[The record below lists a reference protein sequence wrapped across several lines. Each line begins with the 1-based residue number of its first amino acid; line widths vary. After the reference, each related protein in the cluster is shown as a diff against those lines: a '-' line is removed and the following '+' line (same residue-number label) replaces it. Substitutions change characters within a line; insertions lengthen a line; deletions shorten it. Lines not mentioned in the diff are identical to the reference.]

1 MRYSVRQLVHLAAVV
16 DAGSLSLAADKLG
29 LTQPALSK
37 SLSQLEQRVGAPLLR
52 RTKSGSS
59 PTALGRMLAVQGET
73 IISSVRRAE
82 DQVGD
87 WKRASVGHLVIG
99 SPPSIA
105 AYLMPSVIADF
116 LATRPHVTMR
126 VEVTQL
132 SGLLEKI
139 ATNQMDMYVGVTRP
153 TRVLDG
159 FSNIPVYDDELQVFA
174 REDHPIFKKPVT
186 VADLARYRWTAPL
199 QDSFFRGI
207 LDVALNNAGL
217 PLIDVAMQTFSFDLQ
232 VSLLRQTD
240 FLAML
245 PRKFGALHVGLRR
258 IKDIE
263 PDLPGRNFTVCVL
276 RRDTAETSP
285 LVMSFIDSLI
295 KLESK
300 SGSVVRALEAGEAG

>member
-1 MRYSVRQLVHLAAVV
+1 MRYSVKQLAHLAAVV
-16 DAGSLSLAADKLG
+16 DAGSLSLAADRLG

-37 SLSQLEQRVGAPLLR
+37 SLSQLEQRIGAPLLR
-52 RTKSGSS
+52 RSKSGSS

-82 DQVGD
+82 MQVGD
-87 WKRASVGHLVIG
+87 WNRANIG
-99 SPPSIA
+99 NLIIGAPPSIA

-116 LATRPHVTMR
+116 LASRPNVTMR
-126 VEVTQL
+126 VEVTPL
-132 SGLLEKI
+132 AGLLEKI
-139 ATNQMDMYVGVTRP
+139 ATNRMDMYVGVTRP

-159 FSNIPVYDDELQVFA
+159 FSTIPIYSDELAVFA
-174 REDHPIFKKPVT
+174 REGHPIFDGPSLT
-186 VADLARYRWTAPL
+186 VSDLTRYRWTAPL

-217 PLIDVAMQTFSFDLQ
+217 SLVDVAMETFSFDLQ

-245 PRKFGALHVGLRR
+245 PRKFGAQHVGLRR
-258 IKDIE
+258 IHEIDAA
-263 PDLPGRNFTVCVL
+263 LPGRNFTVSVL

-285 LVMSFIDSLI
+285 LAISFIDSLVR
-295 KLESK
+295 LESK
-300 SGSVVRALEAGEAG
+300 LGSVV

>member
-16 DAGSLSLAADKLG
+16 DAGSLSRAADRLNV
-29 LTQPALSK
+29 TQPALSK
-37 SLSQLEQRVGAPLLR
+37 SLSQLEQHVGAPLLR
-52 RTKSGSS
+52 RSKSGSA
-59 PTALGRMLAVQGET
+59 PTALGRLLAVQGET

-82 DQVGD
+82 TQVKD
-87 WKRASVGHLVIG
+87 WNRATIGSLVIG
-99 SPPSIA
+99 APPSIA

-116 LATRPHVTMR
+116 LASRPHVTMR

-132 SGLLEKI
+132 AGLLEKI
-139 ATNQMDMYVGVTRP
+139 GTNQMDMYVGVTRP
-153 TRVLDG
+153 TRVFDG
-159 FSNIPVYDDELQVFA
+159 FSNIPIYSDELAVFA
-174 REDHPIFKKPVT
+174 REDHPIFDKPVS
-186 VADLARYRWTAPL
+186 VSDLTHYRWTAPL

-240 FLAML
+240 FLALL

-258 IKDIE
+258 IEDVE

-276 RRDTAETSP
+276 RRDSAETSP

-295 KLESK
+295 KLESNIVAK
-300 SGSVVRALEAGEAG
+300 L

>member
-16 DAGSLSLAADKLG
+16 DAGSLSLAAEKLG

-37 SLSQLEQRVGAPLLR
+37 SLSQLEQRVGAPLLTR
-52 RTKSGSS
+52 SKTGSS

-82 DQVGD
+82 IQVGD
-87 WKRASVGHLVIG
+87 WNRANIGNLVIG
-99 SPPSIA
+99 APPSIA

-116 LATRPHVTMR
+116 LASRPNVTMR

-132 SGLLEKI
+132 GGLLEKI

-153 TRVLDG
+153 TRLLDG
-159 FSNIPVYDDELQVFA
+159 FNTIPVYNDELAVFA
-174 REDHPIFKKPVT
+174 RQDHPIFNKPVS

-232 VSLLRQTD
+232 VGLLRQTD
-240 FLAML
+240 FLTLL

-258 IKDIE
+258 IEDVE
-263 PDLPGRNFTVCVL
+263 PELPGRNFTVCVL
-276 RRDTAETSP
+276 LRDTAERSP
-285 LVMSFIDSLI
+285 LVMSFVDSLI

-300 SGSVVRALEAGEAG
+300 KGSAPPSDR